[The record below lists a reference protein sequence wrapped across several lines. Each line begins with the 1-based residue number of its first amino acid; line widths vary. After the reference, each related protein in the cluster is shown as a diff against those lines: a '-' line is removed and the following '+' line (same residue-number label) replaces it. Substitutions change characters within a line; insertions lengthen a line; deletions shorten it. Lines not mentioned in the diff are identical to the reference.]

1 MPNQLSMDQQA
12 DALEEQQIEE
22 LGKKAIGKSLF
33 YFLSDGEQTLGDG
46 FKQGPGQTLLMG
58 EDPRLPKMPDKPT

>member
-1 MPNQLSMDQQA
+1 MKKGIDMPNQLSMDQQA

-22 LGKKAIGKSLF
+22 LGKNAIGKSLF

-46 FKQGPGQTLLMG
+46 FKKGLA
-58 EDPRLPKMPDKPT
+58 KHS